1 MARELSVIVLKW
13 KPIPVARPVD
23 IKREFGLVIDII
35 AAYLEVLFQKA
46 KSSRRLFLNS
56 GMRNRNSKRR
66 SKVVTILYQFQ
77 QKIQI

>member
-1 MARELSVIVLKW
+1 VIVLKW

-23 IKREFGLVIDII
+23 IKREFGLVIR
-35 AAYLEVLFQKA
+35 YYRSLFGGFFQKA
-46 KSSRRLFLNS
+46 KSSRRLFLDS
-56 GMRNRNSKRR
+56 GMRNRKSKRR